1 MSLLLIPRRRDL
13 GALVRLQPHRMP
25 SGKGHVPLTR
35 VVSDFRLLY
44 LYITI
49 GIGGSRDTPR
59 STTTKLQKGPDTI
72 TINRPVSL
80 IKILAEQATQ

>member
-13 GALVRLQPHRMP
+13 GAFVCVQPHRMP
-25 SGKGHVPLTR
+25 SGKGHVPLIR

-44 LYITI
+44 LVYYYRYRRKQGYPTLHHH
-49 GIGGSRDTPR
+49 
-59 STTTKLQKGPDTI
+59 KVAKGPDTI

-80 IKILAEQATQ
+80 IKILAEQAT